1 VYSPELP
8 GRTVVATTLAAS
20 PEWVDEVTGRGVEV
34 IVCGTGPHVD
44 PHYLMDT
51 LGKYG
56 LNEVLVEGGGKI
68 LGTLFDA
75 GLVDRVAAFVA
86 PVIVGGAEAPGP
98 VGGTGSETLD
108 TAWRLSDVRW
118 SSLDGDVL
126 IEGAISESRI
136 TAETA

>member
-1 VYSPELP
+1 
-8 GRTVVATTLAAS
+8 
-20 PEWVDEVTGRGVEV
+20 
-34 IVCGTGPHVD
+34 
-44 PHYLMDT
+44 MDT
-51 LGKYG
+51 LGEYG
-56 LNEVLVEGGGKI
+56 FNEVLVEGGSKI

-75 GLVDRVAAFVA
+75 GLVDRVTAFVA

-98 VGGTGSETLD
+98 VGGMGSETLE

-126 IEGAISESRI
+126 IEGAISDSRI